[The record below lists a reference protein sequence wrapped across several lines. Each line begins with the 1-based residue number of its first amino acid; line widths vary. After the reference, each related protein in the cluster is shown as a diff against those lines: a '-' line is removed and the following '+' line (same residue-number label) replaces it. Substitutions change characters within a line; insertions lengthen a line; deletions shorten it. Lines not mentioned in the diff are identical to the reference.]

1 MENVLLGQAGGT
13 GESNLLQRLLRN
25 RWRSGNH
32 REGRDRMQP
41 AGMIALRK
49 TFHLRHSLRSVVDV
63 LCWDARCGVMDLYW
77 CGLVMLWVDGGV
89 T

>member
-1 MENVLLGQAGGT
+1 
-13 GESNLLQRLLRN
+13 
-25 RWRSGNH
+25 
-32 REGRDRMQP
+32 MQP

-49 TFHLRHSLRSVVDV
+49 TFHLRHSLRPVVDV